1 MNSMSIMLIG
11 GPDSGKTNYL
21 ARLWKALQSGVC
33 RLKSVEAPEIKYVE
47 DALNHL
53 LSGTFAPRS
62 ELNLEE
68 HRKDFSVTVSDASGS
83 KSIGISVPDVT
94 GELWKDAVASSE
106 LPAGWMEQLKQ
117 SRGALLFVRV
127 HSKLNVSP
135 LDWVTARDLLK
146 MDWAEQPDEESGIPT
161 QVALCEL
168 LRFLQ
173 LSLKRGPGGELPR
186 VAIAVTA
193 WDRLDAETKLAG
205 PKSFLEAEY
214 PLFAG
219 KLEDISGIEV
229 KAFGVSVVGGDLAD
243 DEEFRAKFFE
253 QDMNQAGYIV
263 EDTENVATEI
273 KDMTLPIAWLARE

>member
-1 MNSMSIMLIG
+1 MSIMLIG

-33 RLKSVEAPEIKYVE
+33 RLKSVDSPEIKYVE

-53 LSGTFAPRS
+53 LSGSFAPRS

-68 HRKDFSVTVSDASGS
+68 HRKDFSVTVSNAAGTN
-83 KSIGISVPDVT
+83 SIGISVPDVT

-106 LPAGWMEQLKQ
+106 LPAGWMEQLEQ
-117 SRGALLFVRV
+117 SRGALLFVRI

-135 LDWVTARDLLK
+135 LDWVTARELLR
-146 MDWAEQPDEESGIPT
+146 MDWAAQPEEETGIPT

-173 LSLKRGPGGELPR
+173 LSLKRGPSGEPPR
-186 VAIAVTA
+186 VAVAVTA
-193 WDRLDAETKLAG
+193 WDRLDAETRAAG
-205 PKSFLEAEY
+205 PRAFLEAEY

-219 KLEDISGIEV
+219 KLEDILGVQV

-253 QDMNQAGYIV
+253 QDLNHAGYVV
-263 EDTENVATEI
+263 EDSENGVTEI
-273 KDMTLPIAWLARE
+273 QDMTLPLAWIARE